1 MKLFFVLCT
10 VMCFQWETS
19 GFSLQQMKSE
29 LHALNS
35 NSVQFR
41 CIYIAGLYWLYW
53 FTIFLFTFKTKKVN
67 WTSRQFYKKINV
79 VMLPQYYWD
88 VFQYVCKIH
97 LFYLFFVLML
107 WTTATSVVLQVSFDN
122 FIFTWKEKGGKVLHF
137 MVFIKAD
144 SEESVR
150 IYNSSLFGLLKA
162 FKRWS
167 DIKQSHTDEHARTPR
182 KHC

>member
-1 MKLFFVLCT
+1 
-10 VMCFQWETS
+10 
-19 GFSLQQMKSE
+19 
-29 LHALNS
+29 
-35 NSVQFR
+35 
-41 CIYIAGLYWLYW
+41 
-53 FTIFLFTFKTKKVN
+53 
-67 WTSRQFYKKINV
+67 
-79 VMLPQYYWD
+79 
-88 VFQYVCKIH
+88 
-97 LFYLFFVLML
+97 ML

-122 FIFTWKEKGGKVLHF
+122 FILTWKEKRGKVLHF

-150 IYNSSLFGLLKA
+150 IYNGSLFGLLKA